1 MPLARTTSAVLVG
14 VTAHLIDVHVSQT
27 PGLPHLTIVGLPDT
41 SMNEAPDRVRSA
53 IVNSGFNWPQA
64 KITVGL
70 SPAGLP
76 KRGPGLDV
84 AIALGILASDG
95 QIPLNAINRM
105 VAMGELS
112 LDGRIH
118 PVPGALAA
126 GIEAVTRVNRL
137 SATAARTAQLICS
150 PVDRSLVEL
159 VPELVVTAEPTLRS
173 LVSRLTGEPIEDH
186 SDLEL
191 SGSVLPTVGPGTEA
205 SSPKQNKLN
214 RLDFAD
220 VGGQELGKLAME
232 VAAVGGH
239 HLALMGRAG
248 VGKTLLAERLPG
260 ILPDLEIEQALEV
273 TSIHQLAGEAVSGLV
288 TRPPWC
294 APHHTASSVALV
306 GGGSQTKPQVGL
318 VSLAHRGVLFL
329 DEAAEFETRVLDA
342 MREPLE
348 NGRMS
353 IARAGF
359 RVTYPA
365 RFQLILATN
374 PCPCGFAMDPDS
386 PEKCRCTPLQRT
398 KYAAKLSGPLLDRVD
413 LRLVLKRPTL
423 AQLREATSKAET
435 SEQIRSR
442 VCLARDLARKRLL
455 DSPWVSMS
463 EVPASQMNH
472 HWPLDR
478 SVNNYLNRV
487 TNSDSMRGRE
497 RVMRTMWTLAD
508 LADVGVPN
516 REHIDAAMELRS
528 TDLEWGSR

>member
-1 MPLARTTSAVLVG
+1 MALARTTSAVLVG
-14 VTAHLIDVHVSQT
+14 VTAHLIDVHVSQS

-41 SMNEAPDRVRSA
+41 SMNESPDRVRSA
-53 IVNSGFNWPQA
+53 IVNSGFNWPQS

-95 QIPLNAINRM
+95 QIPLDAINRV
-105 VAMGELS
+105 VAIGELS

-126 GIEAVTRVNRL
+126 GIEAVARVNSRPPN
-137 SATAARTAQLICS
+137 SPRSAQLVCS
-150 PVDRSLVEL
+150 TVDRPLVEL
-159 VPELVVTAEPTLRS
+159 VPELEVTAESTLRS
-173 LVSRLTGEPIEDH
+173 LVSRLTGEPIDDE

-191 SGSVLPTVGPGTEA
+191 SGSPLVVTGDESQAMSAGER
-205 SSPKQNKLN
+205 KLG
-214 RLDFAD
+214 RLDLAD
-220 VGGQELGKLAME
+220 VGGQELAKLAME

-260 ILPDLEIEQALEV
+260 ILPDLEVEQALEV
-273 TSIHQLAGEAVSGLV
+273 TSIHQLAGEDVRGLIV
-288 TRPPWC
+288 RPPWC

-318 VSLAHRGVLFL
+318 VSLAHRGILFL
-329 DEAAEFETRVLDA
+329 DEAAEFESRVLDA

-374 PCPCGFAMDPDS
+374 PCPCGFALDPDR

-398 KYAAKLSGPLLDRVD
+398 RYAAKLSGPLLDRVD
-413 LRLVLKRPTL
+413 LRLVLKKPTL
-423 AQLREATSKAET
+423 TQLRQAATTANT
-435 SEQIRSR
+435 SEQVRSKVAHAR
-442 VCLARDLARKRLL
+442 GLACKRLL

-463 EVPASQMNH
+463 EVPASQMNQY
-472 HWPLDR
+472 WPLDR

-508 LADVGVPN
+508 LADSGVPN
-516 REHIDAAMELRS
+516 REHIDLAMELRS

>member
-14 VTAHLIDVHVSQT
+14 VTAHLIDVHVSQA

-53 IVNSGFNWPQA
+53 IVNSGFSWPQS

-95 QIPLNAINRM
+95 QIPLDAINRV
-105 VAMGELS
+105 VAVGELS

-126 GIEAVTRVNRL
+126 GIEAVTRVSRL
-137 SATAARTAQLICS
+137 PVTRARTAQLVCS
-150 PVDRSLVEL
+150 PVDRPLVEL
-159 VPELVVTAEPTLRS
+159 VPELDVTAEPTLRS
-173 LVSRLTGEPIEDH
+173 LVARLTGEPIEDEP
-186 SDLEL
+186 DLEL
-191 SGSVLPTVGPGTEA
+191 SGSVLSTPSSASEDSGTAQAEHG
-205 SSPKQNKLN
+205 
-214 RLDFAD
+214 RLDLAE
-220 VGGQELGKLAME
+220 VGGQDLAKLALE

-260 ILPDLEIEQALEV
+260 ILPDLEVEQALEV
-273 TSIHQLAGEAVSGLV
+273 TSIHQLAGEDVRGLIA
-288 TRPPWC
+288 RPPWC

-306 GGGSQTKPQVGL
+306 GGGSAAKPEVGL

-329 DEAAEFETRVLDA
+329 DEAAEFESRALDA

-374 PCPCGFAMDPDS
+374 PCPCGYALDPDS

-398 KYAAKLSGPLLDRVD
+398 RYAAKLSGPLLDRVD
-413 LRLVLKRPTL
+413 LRLVLNKPTL
-423 AQLREATSKAET
+423 AQLRNSTTSTQASAEVR
-435 SEQIRSR
+435 ER
-442 VCLARDLARKRLL
+442 VTAARGLARKRLL
-455 DSPWVSMS
+455 DSPWVSMA
-463 EVPASQMNH
+463 EVPASQMNQY
-472 HWPLDR
+472 WPLDR
-478 SVNNYLNRV
+478 AVNSYLNRV
-487 TNSDSMRGRE
+487 TSSDSMRGRE

-508 LADVGVPN
+508 LAGSGMPN
-516 REHIDAAMELRS
+516 REQVDQAMELRS
-528 TDLEWGSR
+528 TDLQWGSR